1 MKTSPTGIGLIKS
14 SEGLR
19 LKAYPDPGTGGLPW
33 TIGYGS
39 TSGVTQKM
47 VITEAQAE
55 QMLAADLVRFE
66 RAVERLVRVPLNQGQ
81 FDALVSFTYNVG
93 EGNFTKSTLLRKL
106 NAGDTAGAAEQFKR
120 WVNAGGKVL
129 PGLVK
134 RRAAERALFLVS
146 REPNSIE
153 QRQARR

>member
-1 MKTSPTGIGLIKS
+1 MKTSPKGIALIKS
-14 SEGLR
+14 AEGLR

-39 TSGVTQKM
+39 TSGVTRNM

-55 QMLAADLVRFE
+55 QMLAEDLVRFE
-66 RAVERLVRVPLNQGQ
+66 RIVDRAVRVSLNQGQ

-106 NAGDTAGAAEQFKR
+106 NAGDTAGAAEQFSR
-120 WVNAGGKVL
+120 WVNAAGKVL

-134 RRAAERALFLVS
+134 RRAAERAMFLGV
-146 REPNSIE
+146 
-153 QRQARR
+153 A

>member
-1 MKTSPTGIGLIKS
+1 MKTSPKGIALIKS
-14 SEGLR
+14 AGGLR

-39 TSGVTQKM
+39 TSGVTRHM

-66 RAVERLVRVPLNQGQ
+66 HIVERLVHVPVAQGQ

-106 NAGDTAGAAEQFKR
+106 NAGDAAGAAEQFTR
-120 WVNAGGKVL
+120 WVDAGGKVL

-134 RRAAERALFLVS
+134 RRAAERSLFLG
-146 REPNSIE
+146 I
-153 QRQARR
+153 A

>member
-1 MKTSPTGIGLIKS
+1 MKTSPKGIALIKS
-14 SEGLR
+14 AEGLR

-39 TSGVTQKM
+39 TSGVTRNM
-47 VITEAQAE
+47 VITETQAE
-55 QMLAADLVRFE
+55 QMLAEDLVRFE
-66 RAVERLVRVPLNQGQ
+66 RIVERLVRVPVTQTQ

-106 NAGDTAGAAEQFKR
+106 NAGDSAGAAEQFSR
-120 WVNAGGKVL
+120 WVNASGKVL

-134 RRAAERALFLVS
+134 RRAAERALFLGV
-146 REPNSIE
+146 
-153 QRQARR
+153 A

>member
-1 MKTSPTGIGLIKS
+1 MKTSPKGIALIKS
-14 SEGLR
+14 AEGLR

-39 TSGVTQKM
+39 TSGVTRNM

-66 RAVERLVRVPLNQGQ
+66 RIVERAVRVPVSQGQ

-106 NAGDTAGAAEQFKR
+106 NAGDAAGAAEQFSR
-120 WVNAGGKVL
+120 WVHAGGKVL

-134 RRAAERALFLVS
+134 RRADERALYLG
-146 REPNSIE
+146 I
-153 QRQARR
+153 A

>member
-1 MKTSPTGIGLIKS
+1 MKTSPKGIALIKS
-14 SEGLR
+14 AEGLR
-19 LKAYPDPGTGGLPW
+19 LKTYPDPGTGGLPW

-39 TSGVTQKM
+39 TSGVTRNM

-66 RAVERLVRVPLNQGQ
+66 RIVERAVRVPVTQGQ

-106 NAGDTAGAAEQFKR
+106 NAGDAAGAAEQFTR

-134 RRAAERALFLVS
+134 RRVAERALFL
-146 REPNSIE
+146 EI
-153 QRQARR
+153 A

>member
-1 MKTSPTGIGLIKS
+1 MKTSPKGIALIKS
-14 SEGLR
+14 AEGLR

-39 TSGVTQKM
+39 TSGVTRNM

-66 RAVERLVRVPLNQGQ
+66 RIVERLVRVPVDQGQ

-93 EGNFTKSTLLRKL
+93 EGNFTKSTLLSKL
-106 NAGDTAGAAEQFKR
+106 NAGDTSGAAEQFSR
-120 WVNAGGKVL
+120 WVHAGGKVL
-129 PGLVK
+129 PGLVT
-134 RRAAERALFLVS
+134 RRAAERSLFLG
-146 REPNSIE
+146 I
-153 QRQARR
+153 A

>member
-1 MKTSPTGIGLIKS
+1 MKTSPKGIALIKS
-14 SEGLR
+14 AEGLR

-39 TSGVTQKM
+39 TSGVTRNM
-47 VITEAQAE
+47 LITENQAE
-55 QMLAADLVRFE
+55 QMLAEDLVRFE
-66 RAVERLVRVPLNQGQ
+66 RIVQRAVRVPVNQGQ

-106 NAGDTAGAAEQFKR
+106 NACDAAGAAEQFSR
-120 WVNAGGKVL
+120 WINSGRKVL

-134 RRAAERALFLVS
+134 RRAAERGLFLG
-146 REPNSIE
+146 I
-153 QRQARR
+153 A

>member
-1 MKTSPTGIGLIKS
+1 MKTSPKGIALIKS
-14 SEGLR
+14 AEGLR

-39 TSGVTQKM
+39 TLGVTRTM
-47 VITEAQAE
+47 IITEAQAE
-55 QMLAADLVRFE
+55 LMLAADLVRFE
-66 RAVERLVRVPLNQGQ
+66 RAVERLVQVPLTQGQ

-106 NAGDTAGAAEQFKR
+106 NAGDSEGAAEQFSR

-134 RRAAERALFLVS
+134 RRAAERALFKCAS
-146 REPNSIE
+146 
-153 QRQARR
+153 

>member
-1 MKTSPTGIGLIKS
+1 MKTSPKGIALIKAA
-14 SEGLR
+14 EGLR
-19 LKAYPDPGTGGLPW
+19 LKAYPDPGTGALPW

-39 TSGVTQKM
+39 TSGVTKNM

-66 RAVERLVRVPLNQGQ
+66 RAVERLVRVPLKQGQ

-93 EGNFTKSTLLRKL
+93 EGNFTRSTLLRKL
-106 NAGDTAGAAEQFKR
+106 NADDHAGAAEQFKR

-134 RRAAERALFLVS
+134 RRAAERALFL
-146 REPNSIE
+146 SI
-153 QRQARR
+153 A

>member
-1 MKTSPTGIGLIKS
+1 MKTSPKGIALIKS
-14 SEGLR
+14 AEGLR

-39 TSGVTQKM
+39 TSGVTRNM
-47 VITEAQAE
+47 VITETKAE

-66 RAVERLVRVPLNQGQ
+66 HIVERLVRVPVDQGQ

>member
-134 RRAAERALFLVS
+134 RRVAERALFLG
-146 REPNSIE
+146 I
-153 QRQARR
+153 A

>member
-1 MKTSPTGIGLIKS
+1 MKTSPKGIALIKS
-14 SEGLR
+14 AEGLR

-39 TSGVTQKM
+39 TSGVTRNM

-66 RAVERLVRVPLNQGQ
+66 RIVERLVRVPVDQGQ

-106 NAGDTAGAAEQFKR
+106 NAGDTAGAAEQFSR
-120 WVNAGGKVL
+120 WVHAGGKVL

-134 RRAAERALFLVS
+134 RRAAERGLFLG
-146 REPNSIE
+146 I
-153 QRQARR
+153 A

>member
-1 MKTSPTGIGLIKS
+1 MKTSTKGIALIKS
-14 SEGLR
+14 AEGLR

-39 TSGVTQKM
+39 TSGVTRNM
-47 VITEAQAE
+47 VITETQAE
-55 QMLAADLVRFE
+55 QMLAEDLVRFE
-66 RAVERLVRVPLNQGQ
+66 RIVERLVQVPVNQGQ

-106 NAGDTAGAAEQFKR
+106 NASDTAGAAEQFSR
-120 WVNAGGKVL
+120 WVHASGKVL

-134 RRAAERALFLVS
+134 RRAAERAMFLG
-146 REPNSIE
+146 
-153 QRQARR
+153 AA

>member
-1 MKTSPTGIGLIKS
+1 MKTSPKGIALIKS
-14 SEGLR
+14 AEGLR

-39 TSGVTQKM
+39 TSGVTRNM

-66 RAVERLVRVPLNQGQ
+66 RIVERAVRVPVTQGQ

-106 NAGDTAGAAEQFKR
+106 NAGDTAGAAEQFSR
-120 WVNAGGKVL
+120 WVHAGGKVL

-134 RRAAERALFLVS
+134 RRVAERALFL
-146 REPNSIE
+146 EI
-153 QRQARR
+153 A

>member
-1 MKTSPTGIGLIKS
+1 MKTSSKGIALIKS
-14 SEGLR
+14 AEGLR

-39 TSGVTQKM
+39 TSGVTRNM

-55 QMLAADLVRFE
+55 QMLAEDLVRFE
-66 RAVERLVRVPLNQGQ
+66 RIVERAVRVPVTQGQ

-106 NAGDTAGAAEQFKR
+106 NAGDTAGAAEQFSR
-120 WVNAGGKVL
+120 WVHAGGKVL
-129 PGLVK
+129 SGLVK
-134 RRAAERALFLVS
+134 RRAAERALFLG
-146 REPNSIE
+146 I
-153 QRQARR
+153 A

>member
-1 MKTSPTGIGLIKS
+1 MKTSPKGIALIKS
-14 SEGLR
+14 AEGLR

-39 TSGVTQKM
+39 TSGVTRNM

-55 QMLAADLVRFE
+55 QMLAEDLVRFE
-66 RAVERLVRVPLNQGQ
+66 RIVERAVRVPVTQGQ

-106 NAGDTAGAAEQFKR
+106 NAGDTAGAAEQFSR
-120 WVNAGGKVL
+120 WVHAGGKVL
-129 PGLVK
+129 SGLVK
-134 RRAAERALFLVS
+134 RRAAERALFLG
-146 REPNSIE
+146 I
-153 QRQARR
+153 A

>member
-1 MKTSPTGIGLIKS
+1 MKTSPKGIALIKS
-14 SEGLR
+14 AEGLR

-39 TSGVTQKM
+39 TSGVTRNM
-47 VITEAQAE
+47 VITETQAE
-55 QMLAADLVRFE
+55 QMLAEDLVRFE
-66 RAVERLVRVPLNQGQ
+66 RIVERLVQVPVNQGQ

-106 NAGDTAGAAEQFKR
+106 NAGDTAGAAEQFSR
-120 WVNAGGKVL
+120 WVHASGKVL

-134 RRAAERALFLVS
+134 RRAAERAMFLGV
-146 REPNSIE
+146 
-153 QRQARR
+153 A